1 MFYQN
6 EIGSD
11 DHVEKCS
18 ACGCD
23 GELVLCD
30 RCPCAFHFGCYDP
43 AITLEQRADEYF
55 DFVCQNCSMRNVP
68 LGKDED
74 HSNAFGGLNAALD
87 RLNPKV
93 FRLPA
98 DVRDLFIGYTTGE
111 EGQYVPDVPLKP
123 RSASQSICIIALLTS
138 TGLIEVTMRHLT
150 ISN

>member
-1 MFYQN
+1 MFLQN
-6 EIGSD
+6 DIGSD

-43 AITLEQRADEYF
+43 PVTKEQRDDDAF

-74 HSNAFGGLNAALD
+74 SSKMFGSLNAALD

-93 FRLPA
+93 FSLPA
-98 DVRDLFIGYTTGE
+98 AFRGYFSGMSTGE
-111 EGQYVPDVPLKP
+111 EGQYVQHPQLKP
-123 RSASQSICIIALLTS
+123 K
-138 TGLIEVTMRHLT
+138 
-150 ISN
+150 